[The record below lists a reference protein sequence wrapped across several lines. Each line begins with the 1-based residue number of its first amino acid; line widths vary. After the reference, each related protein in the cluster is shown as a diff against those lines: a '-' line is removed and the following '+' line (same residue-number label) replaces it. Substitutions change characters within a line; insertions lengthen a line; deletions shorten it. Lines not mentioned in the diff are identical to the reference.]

1 MITTKPCFPGSL
13 PSTLLIKQGS
23 FQKSK
28 VRVTTRDLFPGFAP
42 CTYVLVDTAQYVK
55 DGTWWSE
62 ADTSGTRCHCF
73 SDEWG
78 EETSDLRREPCRRKS
93 HDPAAGPYDL
103 SVTKRTDYRQNT
115 HCDWMRCYSTDTSK
129 AELFI
134 HIWKRRI
141 NSNPFLRSCQL
152 EKFIY
157 IFPTPSDLLS
167 SSYFIP
173 FPHWTW
179 ASSQQNNHASLSNN
193 PKISSQTNW
202 NKWKSEK
209 QCHERSNAGE
219 MNQGL
224 QLTNSAY
231 SGEALFLAGWLHCTS
246 PCLFV

>member
-23 FQKSK
+23 FQNSK
-28 VRVTTRDLFPGFAP
+28 VRVANRDLFPGFAP

-134 HIWKRRI
+134 H
-141 NSNPFLRSCQL
+141 
-152 EKFIY
+152 
-157 IFPTPSDLLS
+157 
-167 SSYFIP
+167 
-173 FPHWTW
+173 
-179 ASSQQNNHASLSNN
+179 
-193 PKISSQTNW
+193 
-202 NKWKSEK
+202 
-209 QCHERSNAGE
+209 
-219 MNQGL
+219 
-224 QLTNSAY
+224 
-231 SGEALFLAGWLHCTS
+231 
-246 PCLFV
+246 V